1 MYIPFLK
8 SIYCTIILRT
18 IGGLYMKTTIQAIK
32 SILLPVLTGLLA
44 GLLISNNTDMYN
56 VLIKPPFALPGSLFP
71 VVWTVLYILMGVA
84 FFLFQ
89 TSGANEKDLNDGKL
103 FFYTQLFFNF
113 LWPIVFFN
121 FKLPFTAFILLV
133 ILFVFTAITV
143 VKFYQSSKLSGIFL
157 LPYLLYIL
165 YAGYLNFAIWF
176 LNL

>member
-1 MYIPFLK
+1 
-8 SIYCTIILRT
+8 
-18 IGGLYMKTTIQAIK
+18 MKTTFQAIK

-44 GLLISNNTDMYN
+44 GLLIQNNTDLYN

-71 VVWTVLYILMGVA
+71 AVWTALYILMGVA
-84 FFLFQ
+84 FFLFK
-89 TSGANEKDLNDGKL
+89 TSETAGKELSDGKL

-121 FKLPFTAFILLV
+121 FKLPLTAFILLI

-143 VKFYQSSKLSGIFL
+143 IKFYQSNKISGILL
-157 LPYLLYIL
+157 LPYLLYII
-165 YAGYLNFAIWF
+165 YAGYLNFGVWF

>member
-1 MYIPFLK
+1 MKTRLNVYSFFEIH
-8 SIYCTIILRT
+8 ILYHNFKN

-56 VLIKPPFALPGSLFP
+56 VLIKPPFALP
-71 VVWTVLYILMGVA
+71 
-84 FFLFQ
+84 
-89 TSGANEKDLNDGKL
+89 GKL

-143 VKFYQSSKLSGIFL
+143 VKFYQSSKLSGILL